1 MYPNNNRRNSRLD
14 GRIKLEEITRKYE
27 INVAN
32 IVKII
37 HYACLKT
44 IEKNQ
49 TPQAIPTSR
58 KEFRKSIWTK
68 GKW

>member
-49 TPQAIPTSR
+49 TPQAIPTS
-58 KEFRKSIWTK
+58 
-68 GKW
+68 